1 MNFMFSLRVCWLL
14 AAELNTGFARHFV
27 LHRQNIIFIQPW
39 QLYTLATLEDT
50 GSVSDSSSVSESE
63 IPYSTRILLMT
74 VEKLNFEEGRIST
87 FLLCAWSR
95 GLEGEARPILPAPPR
110 ALHALGRWRAWSVQ
124 LQIMHGDKDH
134 SWSKTLQQS
143 QVGILFYQNNKYMF
157 STAEESI
164 ISITWSW

>member
-1 MNFMFSLRVCWLL
+1 MFSLRVCWLL

-74 VEKLNFEEGRIST
+74 VEKLNFEEGPGRIST

-95 GLEGEARPILPAPPR
+95 GLEGEARPILPASPR
-110 ALHALGRWRAWSVQ
+110 ALHALSRWRAWSVQ
-124 LQIMHGDKDH
+124 LCWWQRLWWCPRLCNNHR
-134 SWSKTLQQS
+134 W
-143 QVGILFYQNNKYMF
+143 VFYSIK
-157 STAEESI
+157 I
-164 ISITWSW
+164 ISIYFQLLRKVL